1 MAVMSQ
7 LASAYAVTLPQLE
20 ALAELS
26 LTKSWEDF
34 WRLLQQDSREIGCF
48 EHPGHVINVVLVELE
63 ERGVRLPLDTE
74 QDALASL
81 SRHPPSL
88 LACLA
93 PGEGPGLASA
103 FEALG
108 PADDEWPL
116 MGMEF
121 QCPPA
126 VLRAG
131 RDFLLQCVRAPL
143 EPNERLLL
151 FVG

>member
-1 MAVMSQ
+1 MSQ

-20 ALAELS
+20 VLAEFS

-34 WRLLQQDSREIGCF
+34 WRLLHQDSREIGRF
-48 EHPGHVINVVLVELE
+48 EHSGHVINVVLVDLE
-63 ERGVRLPLDTE
+63 ERGVRLPLDTVE
-74 QDALASL
+74 AELATL
-81 SRHPPSL
+81 SKHLPSL

-103 FEALG
+103 IEALG
-108 PADDEWPL
+108 PADDEWAL

>member
-1 MAVMSQ
+1 MSQ

-26 LTKSWEDF
+26 LTKSWKDF
-34 WRLLQQDSREIGCF
+34 WRLLERDSRKIGCF
-48 EHPGHVINVVLVELE
+48 EHSGHVINVVLVELE
-63 ERGVRLPLDTE
+63 ERGVRLPLDTAE
-74 QDALASL
+74 DALAKL
-81 SRHPPSL
+81 SRQHTRL

-93 PGEGPGLASA
+93 PGGGPGLAA
-103 FEALG
+103 AIEALG
-108 PADDEWPL
+108 PSDDEWPL
-116 MGMEF
+116 LGMEF

-126 VLRAG
+126 VLREG

-143 EPNERLLL
+143 EPHERLLL

>member
-1 MAVMSQ
+1 MSQ
-7 LASAYAVTLPQLE
+7 LASAYAVSLSQLE

-34 WRLLQQDSREIGCF
+34 WRLLQQDAREIGCF
-48 EHPGHVINVVLVELE
+48 EHSGHVINVVLVELE

-74 QDALASL
+74 QDELASL
-81 SRHPPSL
+81 SRHHPSL

-103 FEALG
+103 IEALG

-126 VLRAG
+126 ILRAG